1 MFAMRVHRALSAFA
15 CASPA
20 KASIRKARKER
31 PPRSQ
36 RQAHFLCELRGFP
49 LRPLRFKALRF
60 SRLLP
65 QLDPLGLGLVSTSIG
80 RRAWCPFNGFVGVY
94 FWLLLPR
101 LAHRSRSRPGC
112 ASKFPSLS
120 PPAPHPS

>member
-36 RQAHFLCELRGFP
+36 MQAHFLCELSGFP
-49 LRPLRFKALRF
+49 LRPLLIKALRL

-65 QLDPLGLGLVSTSIG
+65 QLDPLGLGLVSTSFA
-80 RRAWCPFNGFVGVY
+80 RRAVCPFDRFVGVC
-94 FWLLLPR
+94 FWPLLRR
-101 LAHRSRSRPGC
+101 LAHRSRSRP
-112 ASKFPSLS
+112 
-120 PPAPHPS
+120 